1 MSRESNK
8 SETSEKDTLTD
19 EGENTLEQLPSEI
32 QEGESEKNRKEE
44 GMR

>member
-19 EGENTLEQLPSEI
+19 EGENTLGQLPSEI
-32 QEGESEKNRKEE
+32 QDGESEKNRKEE
-44 GMR
+44 GI